1 MNRIPELVGEIE
13 PLRAVLWARLRCR
26 RRPLGDDEVPEQ
38 HPARLGLH
46 HVRMGDHEVIA
57 EGALL
62 LVPDQVG
69 LQHPLPAGR
78 ARHPRATRAAAVV
91 W

>member
-1 MNRIPELVGEIE
+1 MPELVGEIE

-46 HVRMGDHEVIA
+46 RLRVDGQQVIA
-57 EGALL
+57 EEALL
-62 LVPDQVG
+62 IVPDQVG
-69 LQHPLPAGR
+69 FQLPAANLPDRGGVLPSR
-78 ARHPRATRAAAVV
+78 A
-91 W
+91 